1 MRYFYGCGGRT
12 RTCGLRVMSMAS
24 FFFYVQMGL
33 FSAGGGYDT
42 IALIQNQMA
51 GLVDDTAGLQTNG
64 KGKAEVGA

>member
-1 MRYFYGCGGRT
+1 M
-12 RTCGLRVMSMAS
+12 MSMAS
-24 FFFYVQMGL
+24 FSFYVQMGL

-64 KGKAEVGA
+64 KPKAEGKA

>member
-1 MRYFYGCGGRT
+1 MPGQPQYGKEGMG
-12 RTCGLRVMSMAS
+12 MSMAS
-24 FFFYVQMGL
+24 FFFYVQMGM

-64 KGKAEVGA
+64 KPKAEGKA

>member
-1 MRYFYGCGGRT
+1 MPDQPQYGKEDMG
-12 RTCGLRVMSMAS
+12 MSMAS
-24 FFFYVQMGL
+24 FFFYVQMGM

-64 KGKAEVGA
+64 KPKAEGKA